1 MRIIIEDTAATIEPA
16 QAEQPLNAPD
26 DWQFIVYEMCKR
38 CTGGQVLDIR
48 KCKDAGC
55 PLHQWRVK

>member
-1 MRIIIEDTAATIEPA
+1 MRIVIDDTPATIEPA
-16 QAEQPLNAPD
+16 AKQPLNAPD

-38 CTGGQVLDIR
+38 CTGGQVSDIR